1 MTAGT
6 ERVRINGE
14 PASTVSA
21 FDRGFL
27 YGDGLFETIRWVDG
41 DVPLWARH
49 RERLAEGCARLGL
62 PVPDGSLEADIAEV
76 AAGLPDAVIRL
87 TLTRGVGKRG
97 YALPDAVPGTRVVA
111 ATPSPTMR
119 AGAYTEGLHLR
130 LCQTRLAVQPAL
142 AGLKHLNRLE
152 QVLARAEWNDASIDE
167 GLMFDMEGRVVC
179 ATAANIFAV
188 FDGELLT
195 PALDRCGV
203 AGVARAEVLALQTD
217 VHVVALTLDT
227 LLQADELFLSSS
239 VRGILPVR
247 SLPGRDWTPGPVT
260 RQLQAHWLDL
270 GLPPLKSP
278 EFAA

>member
-1 MTAGT
+1 VTAGT

-14 PASTVSA
+14 PVSTVSA
-21 FDRGFL
+21 LDRGFL

-49 RERLAEGCARLGL
+49 RARLAEGCARLGL
-62 PVPDGSLEADIAEV
+62 PVPDGALEADIAEV
-76 AAGLPDAVIRL
+76 GAGLSDAVIRL
-87 TLTRGVGKRG
+87 TLTRGVGQRG
-97 YALPDAVPGTRVVA
+97 YALPAAVRGTRVVA
-111 ATPSPTMR
+111 ATPSPAMR

-130 LCQTRLAVQPAL
+130 LCQTRLALQPAL

-195 PALDRCGV
+195 PAVDRCGV

-247 SLPGRDWTPGPVT
+247 RLPGREWAPGPVT